1 MSIMAGKRQIPETLF
16 DDLGFRMTY
25 EAKRVIYEAHTEHQH
40 LVLFEHP
47 FFGKIL
53 MLDGATQVTTAD
65 EFVYHEMMTHVPI
78 LAHGNAR
85 EVLIVGGGDCGIAEE
100 VLKHKAVKRLTQVEI
115 DASVVE
121 FSKEHFPEFTEPVL
135 ADKRFD
141 LVIADGM
148 KYVAKTDRRFDV
160 IIVNSTDPHGPG
172 KVLFSQKFYAE
183 CRRCMT
189 AGGVMVTQNG
199 VPMFQSDELT
209 SAIVKFRKLFADGYC
224 YVAAIPTYVG
234 GHMAMGWA
242 TDNTKMRQLSV
253 KTIAERYRKAGRFQT
268 KYWTP
273 EVHVAAF
280 ALPRFIAEN
289 VAKANRLARRAGAEF
304 RSRPNSFA
312 TSKLSSIST
321 LFGSFTKICRRE
333 LFGTSLTRNDT
344 PFCARCRFIASKPR
358 LPKAT

>member
-16 DDLGFRMTY
+16 DNLGFRMTY

-85 EVLIVGGGDCGIAEE
+85 EVLIVGGGDCGIAVE

-121 FSKEHFPEFTEPVL
+121 FSKEHFPEFTKPVL

-141 LVIADGM
+141 LIIADGM

-160 IIVNSTDPHGPG
+160 IIVDSTDPQGPG
-172 KVLFSQKFYAE
+172 KVLFSHKFYAA

-189 AGGVMVTQNG
+189 KGGVMVTQNG
-199 VPMFQSDELT
+199 VPIFQPAELT
-209 SAIVKFRKLFADGYC
+209 ASIAKFRKLFADGSC
-224 YVAAIPTYVG
+224 YLAAIPTYVG

-242 TDNTKMRQLSV
+242 TDDSRLRHASV
-253 KTIAERYRKAGRFQT
+253 KTIAARYKKAGSFPTQ
-268 KYWTP
+268 YWTP

-280 ALPRFIAEN
+280 ALPRFIADK
-289 VAKANRLARRAGAEF
+289 VANARKR
-304 RSRPNSFA
+304 
-312 TSKLSSIST
+312 
-321 LFGSFTKICRRE
+321 
-333 LFGTSLTRNDT
+333 
-344 PFCARCRFIASKPR
+344 
-358 LPKAT
+358 